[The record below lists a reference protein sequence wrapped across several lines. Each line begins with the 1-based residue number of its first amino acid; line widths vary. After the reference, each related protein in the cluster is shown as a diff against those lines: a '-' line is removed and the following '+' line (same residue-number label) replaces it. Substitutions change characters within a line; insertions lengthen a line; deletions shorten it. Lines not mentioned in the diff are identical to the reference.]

1 MKFFPA
7 PDVKEI
13 ADELINKHHKHLV
26 GVRLDILFS
35 ETTPKR
41 GGKDIWGSMR
51 KVSSLAAYLGAD
63 KTDQERGVN
72 DPFFVMTISQPIW
85 DELDEKNRIALVDHE
100 LCHAAVELDEEEESV
115 LGTMGHDVEE
125 FACIIE
131 RHGLWR
137 KSVQDLVEAA
147 VKNKENKKKSKEDNE
162 KSERQDN

>member
-13 ADELINKHHKHLV
+13 ADELIPKNHRHLV
-26 GVRLDILFS
+26 GVRMDFLFS

-41 GGKDIWGSMR
+41 GGKDVWGTMR

-85 DELDEKNRIALVDHE
+85 DELEEKDRIALVDHE
-100 LCHAAVELDEEEESV
+100 LCHAAVELDDQGDSI
-115 LGTMGHDVEE
+115 LGTKSHDVEE
-125 FACIIE
+125 FSEIIE

-137 KSVQDLVEAA
+137 KSVQEFVEAA
-147 VKNKENKKKSKEDNE
+147 VKNKESKKKAKEENGTAE
-162 KSERQDN
+162 KQDN